1 MVIEFEKAIKRK
13 YAFFSNCINFLI
25 CVLYIFSKTEKIGLI
40 SSVSKLLGVED
51 YNIIK
56 LTKIYSQK
64 LEEDLKQLHEKID
77 EIPISYE
84 EINLEKYEFL
94 FFKIF
99 IEILG

>member
-1 MVIEFEKAIKRK
+1 MFL
-13 YAFFSNCINFLI
+13 FFSE
-25 CVLYIFSKTEKIGLI
+25 TEKIGLI

-64 LEEDLKQLHEKID
+64 LEEDLKQLNEKID
-77 EIPISYE
+77 EIAISYE
-84 EINLEKYEFL
+84 EINLDKYEFL